1 MDSDKSLIDSLLKL
15 DVSGGARSSGNESF
29 GADDSRQEGN
39 NDFLDHGVRSRR
51 TSDAV
56 NPPGS
61 DSIKFSIMAPAGGAI
76 LDPSM
81 DNNKESVRS
90 PPRYGDASSGEY
102 VAESFALGA
111 IARFREGE
119 ENKMYPS
126 AEPLHDDRAHLATR
140 SRVSEVQVPFC
151 NGNHDSDHF

>member
-1 MDSDKSLIDSLLKL
+1 MDSDQSLIDSLLKL

-29 GADDSRQEGN
+29 GTDDSRQDGN

-51 TSDAV
+51 SSDAV

-61 DSIKFSIMAPAGGAI
+61 DSMKFSIMAPAGGTI
-76 LDPSM
+76 LDPNM

-90 PPRYGDASSGEY
+90 PPRFGDASGDY

-126 AEPLHDDRAHLATR
+126 AETLHDDRAHPATR
-140 SRVSEVQVPFC
+140 SRVSEVQVLSFL
-151 NGNHDSDHF
+151 